1 MELVMQ
7 NIKAL
12 LLILLFSLSVACSQ
26 EEDKNKKVSGD
37 HVWKQQTDTI
47 QASKDA
53 AKKIQQSLDQEQ
65 KDLDANK

>member
-1 MELVMQ
+1 MQ
-7 NIKAL
+7 NINAL

>member
-1 MELVMQ
+1 MEPVMQ

-12 LLILLFSLSVACSQ
+12 VLILLVSLTVACSQ
-26 EEDKNKKVSGD
+26 EDDKNKKVSGD

-65 KDLDANK
+65 QNLDKNK

>member
-1 MELVMQ
+1 MEHIMQ
-7 NIKAL
+7 NIKS
-12 LLILLFSLSVACSQ
+12 LILVLIFSLTVACSD
-26 EEDKNKKVSGD
+26 EDDKNKTRTGD

-65 KDLDANK
+65 QKLDQNK

>member
-1 MELVMQ
+1 MQ